1 MLKPETTRRTKDVP
15 PRPARADSQPVQP
28 LSPTRVEKSKGIM
41 TPESPG
47 GRRMF
52 RRPKP
57 EDMDY
62 ASVENSPA
70 RSMSSRNYPQL
81 VGSRRH
87 QDEASVL
94 SDDVSHAMSV
104 ASDTLG
110 AIMSRIEEAKAQLEE
125 NSQSKDVES
134 QVELAKLIE
143 KLASAAVAVRKL
155 EEL

>member
-1 MLKPETTRRTKDVP
+1 
-15 PRPARADSQPVQP
+15 
-28 LSPTRVEKSKGIM
+28 
-41 TPESPG
+41 
-47 GRRMF
+47 MF